1 MIKKRSNFYPSGEI
15 IDYKLPQ
22 SFQKTTSKAACGNCY
37 LFSNRR
43 NYCGKWNAL
52 AVKDNY
58 ICHAWRLR
66 QFQR

>member
-22 SFQKTTSKAACGNCY
+22 SFQKTTSKAD
-37 LFSNRR
+37 
-43 NYCGKWNAL
+43 CGKWNAL

-58 ICHAWRLR
+58 ICHSWRLR
-66 QFQR
+66 QFKR

>member
-43 NYCGKWNAL
+43 NYCGKFNAFGI
-52 AVKDNY
+52 KDN
-58 ICHAWRLR
+58 
-66 QFQR
+66 